1 MIYTVTGRRMSPRD
15 PALLP
20 SKDAVLQL
28 DAAALARWATPQQTT
43 EVGLGVSYQ
52 PDHPFPTAALFHQS
66 MPASNI
72 AVTLDVNVGNPIDD
86 TALLRLAAVRSQALA
101 NVRLD
106 LPYGYYAS
114 AEVEAHE
121 DTTRTAR
128 HLGVE
133 TAATAEIGY
142 RILKQVPEWD
152 IALQAIGS
160 LRRNDEAAVLAL
172 VPGATSIDLLAP
184 PSYGLVSIVTHFVRG
199 DFLGRHRPSEDAL
212 PHYDCEGG
220 VGVLVPD
227 GDVSMYA
234 QCGVSLRTSR
244 NGTLSGAG
252 VYRRGAVGIPG
263 QTIAETWLSY
273 AHHF

>member
-1 MIYTVTGRRMSPRD
+1 MIYTVTGRRMSPLD

-20 SKDAVLQL
+20 SADRRLQL
-28 DAAALARWATPQQTT
+28 DAGALARWATPRQTT

-52 PDHPFPTAALFHQS
+52 PDQPFPTASAFHQR
-66 MPASNI
+66 MLTSNI
-72 AVTLDVNVGNPIDD
+72 AVTFDLNVGNPIDD
-86 TALLRLAAVRSQALA
+86 TALLRFAAVRSQALA
-101 NVRLD
+101 NIRVD

-121 DTTRTAR
+121 DTTRRAR

-133 TAATAEIGY
+133 TAGTAELGY

-160 LRRNDEAAVLAL
+160 VRRNDENAILAL

-184 PSYGLVSIVTHFVRG
+184 PSYGLVSVVTHFVRG

-220 VGVLVPD
+220 VGILVPD
-227 GDVSMYA
+227 GDVSLHG
-234 QCGVSLRTSR
+234 QCGLSLRTSTD
-244 NGTLSGAG
+244 GTLSAVG

-263 QTIAETWLSY
+263 QTIGETWLSY